1 MFVQLNDRF
10 IEITLTWG
18 WLVCLAAWRALPL
31 VLIVIGLK
39 LALRQRL
46 APSVHALLWTIV
58 LVRFLLPIAPG
69 TPVSVHA
76 LTDKGYASLTNESEQ
91 QQLPLRAELVDFV
104 RSAPAEEPATWDL
117 QQVDARQGEAP
128 TLSWEVLLAVG
139 FCLVLVMPT
148 VAMLLRGA
156 IAHVRFAVKLRSCR
170 VLEEQTL
177 IDTLLRECDQLRVGR
192 RPVVCEVPE
201 LSVPAVFGVLRH
213 TICLP
218 PGLID
223 SLSTQELRWVLRHEL
238 AHIRRRDVLVSVIGS
253 VVTACHWFNPFAW
266 LTAYRLRAAMEVAAD
281 RLALT
286 NLTASDAH
294 AYGLLLLRLAE
305 GDRTSKR
312 TPTLGLLPFA
322 SGKYLKQRISLL
334 PQSAKPATLLSR
346 LVAALLVVG
355 IMLTGLSD
363 AREAKVLKQPELHL
377 PLFEGITA
385 KTEGVQLEPWNF
397 KDNDSQAYVK
407 SYDIESLS
415 ATIPK
420 ELSESGLDRKQLVLR
435 WLPLPTQISKL
446 VSVDE
451 HTLVAELN
459 AEQHELLDRTLKAWE
474 RGEPKQIVIDTRFIV
489 SDLHIASSI
498 DWAGQ
503 RIDSL
508 AVERLGP
515 AIAARIG
522 EPELKRL
529 IQSAQD
535 DRRTNII
542 CAPRITTFAAQT
554 ATIASQVQR
563 PFVTGAD
570 PRQPGVLQPVIS
582 LIDEGLKLTF
592 TPEVRDDGGL
602 KLTFDVKATSIG
614 KVSYA
619 NLPIRLPHESEPRFT
634 VQVPSTEQFAISSTV
649 DLKANESV
657 VVAIPHVFNLEPGA
671 DTDTTI
677 LVTLTPR
684 VIER

>member
-1 MFVQLNDRF
+1 MFVQLTDRF
-10 IEITLTWG
+10 IEIGFAWG

-31 VLIVIGLK
+31 VLLVIGLK

-69 TPVSVHA
+69 TPVSLHA

-104 RSAPAEEPATWDL
+104 PSAPAQEPATWDL
-117 QQVDARQGEAP
+117 QQVDARPGEAR
-128 TLSWEVLLAVG
+128 TLSWEGLLAVG

-148 VAMLLRGA
+148 VAMLLRSA
-156 IAHVRFAVKLRSCR
+156 IAHVRFAVRLRSCR
-170 VLEEQTL
+170 LLEEQTL
-177 IDTLLRECDQLRVGR
+177 IDRLLRECDQLRVGR
-192 RPVVCEVPE
+192 RPVVREVPE
-201 LSVPAVFGVLRH
+201 LSVPAVFGVLCH

-223 SLSTQELRWVLRHEL
+223 SLSAQELRWVLRHEL

-253 VVTACHWFNPFAW
+253 IVTACHWFNPFAW
-266 LTAYRLRAAMEVAAD
+266 LTAYRLRAAMEAAAD

-286 NLTASDAH
+286 NVTAADAN

-322 SGKYLKQRISLL
+322 SGRYLKQRIALL
-334 PQSAKPATLLSR
+334 PQRTKPATLPAR
-346 LVAALLVVG
+346 LVATLLVVG
-355 IMLTGLSD
+355 VMLTGLSD

-377 PLFEGITA
+377 PLTGAFTA
-385 KTEGVQLEPWNF
+385 KTDGIQLDPWNF
-397 KDNDSQAYVK
+397 KDSDSQAYAK
-407 SYDIESLS
+407 SYDIESLLT
-415 ATIPK
+415 AIPK
-420 ELSESGLDRKQLVLR
+420 ELSESGLDRKQLLLR
-435 WLPLPTQISKL
+435 WLPLPMEINKR

-459 AEQHELLDRTLKAWE
+459 AQQHELLGRTLKAWE
-474 RGEPKQIVIDTRFIV
+474 HGEPRQIVIDTRFIV
-489 SDLHIASSI
+489 SDIQIASSI

-515 AIAARIG
+515 AIAARIS
-522 EPELKRL
+522 EPELKQL
-529 IQSAQD
+529 IQTAQS
-535 DRRTNII
+535 DRRTNIMY
-542 CAPRITTFAAQT
+542 APRITTFAAQT

-582 LIDEGLKLTF
+582 TIDEGLKLTF
-592 TPEVRDDGGL
+592 TPDVREDDGL
-602 KLTFDVKATSIG
+602 KLTFELKATSIG

-634 VQVPSTEQFAISSTV
+634 VQVPSTEQFAISSSV
-649 DLKANESV
+649 DLKANESI

-684 VIER
+684 LIER